1 MKQLTIIQT
10 FLSRFL
16 ILVLN
21 FGLVIFSTNI
31 WGSEGKGII
40 SILVADLAIIGF
52 FANIFVGSSVTY
64 FSSKY
69 KTEQILLYA
78 YSWSVIVGFAIPV
91 IFSFT
96 QHSAQNL
103 NYLIVLSVIFSL
115 LNSNINLFVGKQN
128 INKFNVYTILQ
139 QALHLFFIVVLLYF
153 FKKTEVST
161 YFVAQIFCYLV
172 LFIFSSFELLKN
184 INISNISFS
193 KNIVKSLFNYG
204 WKTQLSAFVQ
214 FLNYRLSYYF
224 LEYFKGIASV
234 GVFSVGVAFSE
245 AIWMV
250 SRSLSVIL
258 YSDVVNSKNH
268 QDSIEKTKISLRISF
283 LITLVSLIAILIIPA
298 QVYVFIFGKEFN
310 HTKQIILLLSP
321 GILAI
326 AVSNIIGHY
335 FAGVNQLLILNIK
348 SIIGLVFTII
358 SSFYFIPKWGILGAC
373 IVTTISYFLSSSILF
388 WKFYQ
393 ITTFRVSDFILSKSE
408 INLLLQKFSVKNNS

>member
-1 MKQLTIIQT
+1 MKHLTVINT
-10 FLSRFL
+10 FLSR
-16 ILVLN
+16 ILVLALN
-21 FGLVIFSTNI
+21 FGLVIYSTQV
-31 WGSEGKGII
+31 WGISGKGII
-40 SILVADLAIIGF
+40 SIVIANLALISF
-52 FANIFVGSSVTY
+52 VSNVFVGSSTSY
-64 FSSKY
+64 FASKY
-69 KTEQILLYA
+69 RKEEILSFAYIWSFLIGVTLPCIFFIFTKSEYTYYLILL
-78 YSWSVIVGFAIPV
+78 S
-91 IFSFT
+91 IF
-96 QHSAQNL
+96 
-103 NYLIVLSVIFSL
+103 FSL
-115 LNSNINLFVGKQN
+115 YTANINFFVGKKDMYRYN
-128 INKFNVYTILQ
+128 LYTLLQ
-139 QALHLFFIVVLLYF
+139 QLLHILFIFFIIVFLHQNHVEVYF
-153 FKKTEVST
+153 K
-161 YFVAQIFCYLV
+161 ALIFCYVLLFLV
-172 LFIFSSFELLKN
+172 SFFQVFNVSKFSELHFSSSLLQDM
-184 INISNISFS
+184 FH
-193 KNIVKSLFNYG
+193 YG

-245 AIWMV
+245 AIWTV

-298 QVYVFIFGKEFN
+298 QVYVFIFGKDFN
-310 HTKQIILLLSP
+310 QTKQIILLLSP

-348 SIIGLVFTII
+348 SIIGLVFMII
-358 SSFYFIPKWGILGAC
+358 SSFCFIPKWGILGAC
-373 IVTTISYFLSSSILF
+373 IVTTISYCLSSAILF